1 MIFQQFHQLRVF
13 IVLILNISIFQTY
26 YFNYFIGSTNF
37 DLNNELGLTGRYTK
51 KTVNICNPTAEVNI
65 FINFIIATRNIY

>member
-13 IVLILNISIFQTY
+13 TVLTLNISIFQTY
-26 YFNYFIGSTNF
+26 FNFFLGSTNF

-51 KTVNICNPTAEVNI
+51 KNVNSCNPTVEVNKFII
-65 FINFIIATRNIY
+65 FIIITRNIY